1 MFVFYVIGKKSFI
14 FSDFITFTLKL
25 YQDVQLELL
34 QDHVIFHP
42 DQLRN
47 VQENEVNRF

>member
-1 MFVFYVIGKKSFI
+1 MQSVKDRL
-14 FSDFITFTLKL
+14 FSLDFITFTLKL

-34 QDHVIFHP
+34 QNHVIFHP

-47 VQENEVNRF
+47 VQENEANRF